1 MRKEIHF
8 AGGIKLLCVL
18 TAGVFL
24 LSACGKTGEKDA
36 DGAILSTES
45 DRMGTGTDEADF
57 AYPYVAESEKGYY
70 FWERVSPDQFYPRL
84 MFMDRE
90 SGRVVPLCSRPDC
103 THEGMECNAY
113 FRVVENDG
121 GGVHKYYLQY
131 YEGDLYAVGLSE
143 DAYVS
148 LFRIRA
154 DGSGEWEISAKLY
167 RTDYAATGEWK
178 TPHVLIHGGY
188 VYFDDRYQKIQ
199 KLERMSIDGGPSE
212 VLFTGDRDASAVSIQ
227 RIKSNGDLLFFSVM
241 SYWND
246 TPENAEVAAYRYDP
260 AAGQCSMVLEGFL
273 STFSVRDGFLYYSSA
288 EGLRRYSIQDQT
300 TELLVEQPM
309 NVPTITLT
317 RDYIILC
324 DQWGDGG
331 TLTFYDYEG
340 KKITTVPNTLNVGWY
355 FGGDSDMLFGECW
368 DDYLS
373 LGFLDLRR
381 PVKKWQ
387 WEELKEN

>member
-1 MRKEIHF
+1 MRKGIHF
-8 AGGIKLLCVL
+8 TGGIKLLCVL

-24 LSACGKTGEKDA
+24 LSACEKTGEKDTNDIA
-36 DGAILSTES
+36 SPVES
-45 DRMGTGTDEADF
+45 NRMGTDTDEADF
-57 AYPYVAESEKGYY
+57 AYPYVAESEMGYY
-70 FWERVSPDQFYPRL
+70 FWERESPDQFYPRL

-113 FRVVENDG
+113 FKEHNSNG

-178 TPHVLIHGGY
+178 TPDVLIHGGY
-188 VYFDDRYQKIQ
+188 VYFVDLYQKVK
-199 KLERMSIDGGPSE
+199 KLERMPIDGGPSE
-212 VLFTGDRDASAVSIQ
+212 VLFTGDRDASSVDIY
-227 RIKSNGDLLFFSVM
+227 RIKCNGGLLFFQVV

-246 TPENAEVAAYRYDP
+246 TSENAEAAAYRYDP
-260 AAGQCSMVLEGFL
+260 ASGQCSMVLEGFPG
-273 STFSVRDGFLYYSSA
+273 TFSVRDGFLYYSSA
-288 EGLRRYSIQDQT
+288 EGICRYSIQDQT
-300 TELLVEQPM
+300 TDLLVEQPM
-309 NVPTITLT
+309 NIPTVTLT
-317 RDYIILC
+317 KDYIIVC
-324 DQWGDGG
+324 DQMEDNA
-331 TLTFYDYEG
+331 LTFYDYEG

-368 DDYLS
+368 DAYTS

-381 PVKKWQ
+381 PVEKWQ